1 MEVDKQLLIQRDGMD
16 VTQRRYFPL
25 PVLSVVFL
33 VNLVADRTGNVDLS
47 LGCLQ

>member
-25 PVLSVVFL
+25 PVLSVVL